1 MSGYLI
7 AGAVL
12 ALASTLPVALKWQLG
27 VFRVVLVILADSML
41 VAVAL
46 TAAGSSLHFT
56 AITGTL
62 AMWGG
67 TILVASA
74 GLLVVFFRDPDRP
87 SPGREDV
94 IVSPADGRVIYVR
107 PVEPGQIPV
116 ANKHGRTYPLQELS
130 QTALGDGGA
139 VAIGISMNLSDV
151 HVNRSPIGGRITL
164 LKHVPGTFGSLRK
177 PEMVFS
183 NERTTTI
190 IDAGD
195 LQIAIVQI
203 ASRLVRRIVSFVS
216 EGDTMR
222 PGQRIGAIR
231 LGSQVDLLIPAAKE
245 ISLSVQEG
253 DRVVAGRTVMAVVT
267 TRFGGAVTRETP
279 GTQHAGAL
287 YGDA

>member
-1 MSGYLI
+1 MPDYLI
-7 AGAVL
+7 VGAAL
-12 ALASTLPVALKWQLG
+12 ALVSALPLALKWQLG
-27 VFRVVLVILADSML
+27 VFRTALVILAGSML

-46 TAAGSSLHFT
+46 TAVGSLLNFT
-56 AITGTL
+56 AITGAL

-67 TILVASA
+67 TILAVSA

-87 SPGREDV
+87 APGREDV

-116 ANKHGRTYPLQELS
+116 ADKHGRAYPLQELS
-130 QTALGDGGA
+130 ETALGDGGA

-151 HVNRSPIGGRITL
+151 HVNRAPIGGRITL
-164 LKHVPGTFGSLRK
+164 LKHVPGTFSSLRK

-183 NERTTTI
+183 NERATTL

-231 LGSQVDLLIPAAKE
+231 FGSQVDLLIPAAKE
-245 ISLSVQEG
+245 INLSVQEG
-253 DRVVAGRTVMAVVT
+253 DRVLAGKTIMAVVT
-267 TRFGGAVTRETP
+267 TRFEGAVTP

-287 YGDA
+287 DGDS